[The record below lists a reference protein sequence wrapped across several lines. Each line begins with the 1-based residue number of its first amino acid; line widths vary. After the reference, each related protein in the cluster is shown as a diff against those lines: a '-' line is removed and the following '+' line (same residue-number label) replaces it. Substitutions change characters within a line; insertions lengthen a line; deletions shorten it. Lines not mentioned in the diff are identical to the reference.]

1 MEPEYGT
8 ENETRPVWARLVFVL
23 SCAACLSIFVYVLW
37 QFMERI
43 LPPPHQSINTPSYSA
58 KPAFIALWPEYRFAV
73 HPLHNPQRLF
83 ANFQPVID
91 IINVRAKGFSVR
103 LIAARDYGSFE
114 KRLSVG
120 EFAFALTNPLQALYS
135 LDHGY
140 NLVAK
145 MGNDEQFCGLIISRR
160 DSGIIR
166 PGDLRG
172 RAMIFPSSTALAA
185 AMMPRLFLHGKGLD
199 INTTRISFS
208 GSQESA
214 IMNVYL
220 GNADAAGTW
229 PMPWEL
235 FLQERPE
242 LARELQVLWRTE
254 PLVNNAIVA
263 HHTVPE
269 DHVRQVV
276 RILLAL
282 PLSEEGR
289 AALKR
294 LSLSEFEATNT
305 SSYVPPVRRFLDS
318 YRRAFPASAGENLL
332 FPTP

>member
-8 ENETRPVWARLVFVL
+8 GNGPRPFWAQVVFVL
-23 SCAACLSIFVYVLW
+23 ACATCLSLIVYVAW
-37 QFMERI
+37 QFSERAI
-43 LPPPHQSINTPSYSA
+43 PAGRINAPSYA
-58 KPAFIALWPEYRFAV
+58 AEPQILNTLPEYRFAV

-91 IINVRAKGFSVR
+91 IINAKAKGFSVR

-114 KRLSVG
+114 KRLAEG
-120 EFAFALTNPLQALYS
+120 EFDFALANPLQALYS

-140 NLVAK
+140 RLVAK
-145 MGNDEQFCGLIISRR
+145 MGDDDQFRGLIISRR
-160 DSGIIR
+160 DSGIAQ
-166 PGDLRG
+166 PNDLRG
-172 RAMIFPSSTALAA
+172 RTMIFPSSTALAA
-185 AMMPRLFLHGKGLD
+185 AMMPRLFLHEKGLD
-199 INTTRISFS
+199 LGTIRTSFS

-214 IMNVYL
+214 IMNAYL

-242 LARELQVLWRTE
+242 LARELQVVWKTE

-263 HHTVPE
+263 HHAMPE
-269 DHVRQVV
+269 SHVRQLVK
-276 RILLAL
+276 ILLEL
-282 PLSEEGR
+282 PQSKEGR
-289 AALKR
+289 AALER
-294 LSLSEFEATNT
+294 LSLSEFEATDA
-305 SSYVPPVRRFLDS
+305 SSYAPPVRRFLEA
-318 YRRAFPASAGENLL
+318 YRNAFPVSAAKNPL